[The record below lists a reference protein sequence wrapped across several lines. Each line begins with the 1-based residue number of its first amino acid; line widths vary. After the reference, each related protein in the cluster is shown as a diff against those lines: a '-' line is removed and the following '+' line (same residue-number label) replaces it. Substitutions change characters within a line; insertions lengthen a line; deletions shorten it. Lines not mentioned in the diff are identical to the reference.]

1 MALSSSISSFLT
13 QVQGGVRPNLYEVDF
28 NFPTAT
34 TIASDATN
42 NLSGLLCKA
51 AALPASNLGVIEVP
65 FRGRTVKIAGD
76 RTFDTWTATFIN
88 DRTFAIREAM
98 EKWMEAINAHEK
110 NSASLSQPS
119 AASGY
124 LADILVK
131 QLERDNSATGVSTT
145 TYKLWGCFPTNI
157 SQIDLAYDSN
167 DQIED
172 FTVEFQ
178 IQYWTRGTGDNDTNV
193 IAGA

>member
-1 MALSSSISSFLT
+1 MALSSSISQFLT

-28 NFPTAT
+28 AFPDGTNIAT
-34 TIASDATN
+34 DAVD

-88 DRTFAIREAM
+88 DSNFAIRSAM

-110 NSASLSQPS
+110 NSADLSLPS
-119 AASGY
+119 TTDGY
-124 LADILVK
+124 LADLTVK
-131 QLERDNSATGVSTT
+131 QLKRDDSATGSSVTS
-145 TYKLWGCFPTNI
+145 YKLWGCFPTNI

-178 IQYWTRGTGDNDTNV
+178 LQYWTRGTENDTVNV